1 MVKPK
6 PIPDPERNIAVNTGT
21 DPQRPGA
28 PAKAT
33 RAGDAH
39 PPGTSAA
46 ETSVPTD
53 SATASGEPG
62 PGKGPEDRREDVG
75 RGGVE

>member
-1 MVKPK
+1 MARRNDAA
-6 PIPDPERNIAVNTGT
+6 DPERGIAVNSAT

-28 PAKAT
+28 RPVPTAK
-33 RAGDAH
+33 DAD

-53 SATASGEPG
+53 TSTASHQPG
-62 PGKGPEDRREDVG
+62 PEKGPEDRGEDVG